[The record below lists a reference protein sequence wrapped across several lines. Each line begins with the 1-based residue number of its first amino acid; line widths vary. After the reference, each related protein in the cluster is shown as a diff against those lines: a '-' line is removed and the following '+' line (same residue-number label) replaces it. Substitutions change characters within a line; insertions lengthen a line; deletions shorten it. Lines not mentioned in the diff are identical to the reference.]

1 MSQTLNRL
9 PICLQIIMPAGAE
22 VTGQPD
28 RPNGLQIRAS
38 KIVMTNCHSDPKTS
52 LKELGCTLDVFNS
65 HALFHTTQFPNNEHD
80 LVANPEVFNRHFSST
95 DGRYFDRFVEDA
107 LLGNAT
113 TVPSSVQ
120 SESSAMPTY
129 FNMRTDSLKTDAT
142 KDVWCMQL
150 DQLWM
155 EFVGVASSGNRP
167 VPFAESVPVT
177 LWIARPCLVVT
188 PSDGT
193 TNHINTTN
201 KSHATDSV
209 QTASPDAT
217 PQECQVADVHVIVK
231 VDSKL
236 NVQLNHYQLLFLL
249 RLADT
254 LTEQQAEIAADVLAI
269 MHEPPKK
276 SNAVLAIVLRELEF
290 AMVCPPL
297 PEVQTFASSSRED
310 SSIDDLYAAEHC
322 GKGESDVTLTR
333 MSKGEVDKDEA
344 FWKLLLFL

>member
-1 MSQTLNRL
+1 
-9 PICLQIIMPAGAE
+9 
-22 VTGQPD
+22 
-28 RPNGLQIRAS
+28 
-38 KIVMTNCHSDPKTS
+38 
-52 LKELGCTLDVFNS
+52 
-65 HALFHTTQFPNNEHD
+65 
-80 LVANPEVFNRHFSST
+80 
-95 DGRYFDRFVEDA
+95 
-107 LLGNAT
+107 
-113 TVPSSVQ
+113 
-120 SESSAMPTY
+120 
-129 FNMRTDSLKTDAT
+129 
-142 KDVWCMQL
+142 
-150 DQLWM
+150 
-155 EFVGVASSGNRP
+155 VASSGNRP

-344 FWKLLLFL
+344 IQRYFVAIINR